1 MPESIACGELL
12 IDFIS
17 TRTGVGLAEA
27 PAFEK
32 VAGGAPANVA
42 VGLARLGVS
51 SGFLGKVGADEFGRF
66 LSGTLRENGV
76 DVSGLRYS
84 EEARTGLAFV
94 SLGRGGEREF
104 MFYRHPSADM
114 LWDPSDVDPDYIASA
129 RLFHYGSITLGA
141 ERSRAA
147 TLHALDLAREAGL
160 AISYDPNLRFNLWPS
175 REEAYRGAMLGWSG
189 AHIIKISI
197 EEATFFAE
205 MAGHG
210 DPELWVRENWSDPLR
225 LLVVTEGPGGCL
237 YYTGETSGHV
247 PGFDVDAVDTTGAG
261 DSFFAALLARF
272 FPHLDRLL
280 SGSLTDDEIRSAV
293 RYANAA
299 GAITTTRRGAIPA
312 LPASEEVEG
321 FLGAYA

>member
-1 MPESIACGELL
+1 MPEAIACGELL

-17 TRTGVGLAEA
+17 TQTGVGLAEA

-76 DVSGLRYS
+76 DVSGLRHS

-129 RLFHYGSITLGA
+129 RLFHYGSISLGA
-141 ERSRAA
+141 ERSRTA

-175 REEAYRGAMLGWSG
+175 REDAYRGTMLGWSG
-189 AHIIKISI
+189 ANIIKISI
-197 EEATFFAE
+197 EEATFFAQ
-205 MAGHG
+205 MAGHE
-210 DPELWVRENWSDPLR
+210 DPERWVQENWRDPLR
-225 LLVVTEGPGGCL
+225 LLVVTEGPSGCR
-237 YYTGETSGHV
+237 YFTRETSGHV
-247 PGFDVDAVDTTGAG
+247 PGFEVEAIDTTGAG
-261 DSFFAALLARF
+261 DSFFAALLARLF
-272 FPHLDRLL
+272 RHLDRLL
-280 SGSLTDDEIRSAV
+280 SGSLTDDEIRRVV

-312 LPASEEVEG
+312 LPARDEVER
-321 FLGAYA
+321 FLAQF